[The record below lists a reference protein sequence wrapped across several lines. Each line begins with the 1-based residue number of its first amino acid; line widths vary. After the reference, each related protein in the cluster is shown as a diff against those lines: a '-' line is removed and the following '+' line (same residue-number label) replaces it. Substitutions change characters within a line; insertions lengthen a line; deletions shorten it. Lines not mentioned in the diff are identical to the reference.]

1 MIAFS
6 ALAQNDSTEVDIEPD
21 YEFDMEEIADEEA
34 PEENEVFEIYQV
46 QKKAVFKGGDKA
58 MYQFIADSLVY
69 PVKALENGVSGRVT
83 VQFVV
88 DTDGSISDVRIRG
101 RRLGSGCEEAA
112 MDVVKKMSGQWTPA
126 MQRDKPV
133 RMRFILPI
141 KFQL

>member
-1 MIAFS
+1 
-6 ALAQNDSTEVDIEPD
+6 
-21 YEFDMEEIADEEA
+21 MEEIADEEA